1 MAAKGLAVEA
11 AVPCQVDAKVLGVVA
26 TAAAA
31 MVRVAVAKARV
42 AVVRV
47 VAAEAKVTVA
57 AVKSEASAVGGP
69 RGN

>member
-1 MAAKGLAVEA
+1 
-11 AVPCQVDAKVLGVVA
+11 VV
-26 TAAAA
+26 
-31 MVRVAVAKARV
+31 
-42 AVVRV
+42 VVRV